1 MSTTTPEGGAAQ
13 AAQPTTTE
21 AVASGHNVD
30 QVITTDSNGTPTLEP
45 VTSPSESAEAATE
58 TEAQAPVEEAQ
69 APAQTEEPQ
78 GTEVED
84 LDKFAQAKGFDPAK
98 LSEGERKAL
107 EMARNAEK
115 RMHEATSKS
124 RELEQA
130 TAQATIDYTGD
141 PNVDALAQTVNQI
154 VIQNQV
160 RDFFSNNPEARNFE
174 SKMAEIVMQRPHLK
188 GDLDALYALAK
199 SDPNREAE
207 IEANGGRKA
216 LENLA
221 QKQQQIPPG
230 ANATNSS
237 VYADSSIITPAN
249 VYDLVDSHDQAWFE
263 KNHKAI
269 SDAMAGKQPS

>member
-13 AAQPTTTE
+13 AAQPTTPE
-21 AVASGHNVD
+21 AVTDGYNAD
-30 QVITTDSNGTPTLEP
+30 QIITMDDNGTPTMEP
-45 VTSPSESAEAATE
+45 VASPSESAEAAPE
-58 TEAQAPVEEAQ
+58 TEAQAPVEVAQ
-69 APAQTEEPQ
+69 APADEPQ
-78 GTEVED
+78 GEVED
-84 LDKFAQAKGFDPAK
+84 LDKFARAKGFDPAK

-154 VIQNQV
+154 VIQNTV

-174 SKMAEIVMQRPHLK
+174 SKMAEIVMARPHLK
-188 GDLDALYALAK
+188 NDLDALYALAK

-237 VYADSSIITPAN
+237 VYADSSTITPAN

-269 SDAMAGKQPS
+269 SEAMAGKQPS